1 MREERLRR
9 RECDR
14 LRREKLMKKRH
25 TKLVNHCPCLAYEYP
40 HFGNGTLGRQ
50 RANDRNRCAEQHKEL
65 EYLH

>member
-25 TKLVNHCPCLAYEYP
+25 TKLVTIALALAYEYP
-40 HFGNGTLGRQ
+40 HFGNGILGRQ
-50 RANDRNRCAEQHKEL
+50 RANDRNRCAEQRKEL